1 MRPRGPAAGGKID
14 SRQLHFGQK
23 VFGVSSNVAPM
34 ETRPSG
40 FLANRSIC
48 KGQDAVGHAR
58 RSGLVARREI
68 ERTIIHIVV
77 FSVLSTVQ
85 QQFLNEQIVS
95 EQSAMSTQSGCVLV
109 NLAPYSFSSAPLNL
123 GASRIR
129 GCGHT
134 TARQPPSGTPR
145 PGRGSAGPGH
155 SPGRCCHH
163 LTNQKQSERK
173 KRVSVVQGEGQEVA
187 WCACRV
193 DAVRTH
199 AHYFAL

>member
-1 MRPRGPAAGGKID
+1 
-14 SRQLHFGQK
+14 
-23 VFGVSSNVAPM
+23 M

-129 GCGHT
+129 GCGGWAFGVPDPDPDPDLTLT
-134 TARQPPSGTPR
+134 TDVKLVRPSPPPPPPPPPSPPPPPR
-145 PGRGSAGPGH
+145 PPAACRLPPRAACLPRRSSAGAGLERWRAPLELTEMRDHPLERFSDPLG
-155 SPGRCCHH
+155 GRVYPRREAPP
-163 LTNQKQSERK
+163 KP
-173 KRVSVVQGEGQEVA
+173 
-187 WCACRV
+187 
-193 DAVRTH
+193 
-199 AHYFAL
+199 